1 MLCSCNGPG
10 FIQTRLGKWDFVILI
25 NKQRREFTGAVVFT
39 ELTEPRPASPPGST
53 PLTCISYTHL
63 VCSGDVEGQRTE
75 EVVLR
80 CFQGFVDL
88 GWTHLSGPDQAE
100 LQDSGS
106 EEEVSFT
113 ENRAQVS
120 LMTTLHLTEAAE
132 QPNPGRLP
140 AQRPGPEPELTDE
153 SDHLHRRTRRMPGR
167 YCSVLLAAEHE
178 FR

>member
-1 MLCSCNGPG
+1 MDPASSRLVWGNG
-10 FIQTRLGKWDFVILI
+10 ILSYSSINSAVSLQELLYSQSSQNLGPLHLLDPRRSHAYHTHTWSVQVTWRVRG
-25 NKQRREFTGAVVFT
+25 QRRSF
-39 ELTEPRPASPPGST
+39 
-53 PLTCISYTHL
+53 
-63 VCSGDVEGQRTE
+63 SG
-75 EVVLR
+75 R

-178 FR
+178 RR